1 MKKTAGLRFLLIM
14 FVMAFMLT
22 AVAPVAL
29 PQSHTAMAA
38 KKKSSKKKSSKKKS
52 AKVDLKINTGMVT
65 VKVGKGATLKVSGN
79 AKKTVKWSSTSNCVK
94 LSKKSGTKIKVK
106 GVKEGVAAVIAKVG
120 SSKVVCCVYVG
131 KATYA
136 DASSKTK
143 KALGNPIRLLASYIA
158 KHPIS
163 VTTGNTRTGKSS
175 WEGRSSNIYTYSLA
189 VQGANLVVSSVRNDS
204 YVDEDGS
211 SETGSD
217 VTAMYIPIDGNPN
230 ATIAYNNAES
240 SSGGYNYSNNYSF
253 AFNINAITPG
263 TEVQYFSSGVSSD
276 GSPWTSSEAYKTS
289 FAYASDNLVDI
300 LNSFLVDNK
309 TGFTSRDIG
318 FYAYPASHRNIGM
331 MTSADMAA
339 FASYVASIRAY
350 EQAHYVPYDED

>member
-1 MKKTAGLRFLLIM
+1 MKKTAGFRSLFIM
-14 FVMAFMLT
+14 LVMAFMLT
-22 AVAPVAL
+22 AVVPTAM

-38 KKKSSKKKSSKKKS
+38 KKKSSKKS
-52 AKVDLKINTGMVT
+52 AKVDLKINTEMVT

-79 AKKTVKWSSTSNCVK
+79 AKKAVKWSSTSSCVK

-106 GVKEGVAAVIAKVG
+106 GVKEGVAAVVAKVG
-120 SSKVVCCVYVG
+120 SAKVVCCVYVG

-163 VTTGNTRTGKSS
+163 VTTGNTDTDRAS
-175 WEGRSSNIYTYSLA
+175 WEGRSSRVCTYSLA
-189 VQGANLVVSSVRNDS
+189 VQGSNLVVSVAYDS
-204 YVDEDGS
+204 SYKYTDGDT
-211 SETGSD
+211 EAYAD

-230 ATIAYNNAES
+230 ATIAYSYNNSETYNGTAS
-240 SSGGYNYSNNYSF
+240 TYSGNHSF
-253 AFNINAITPG
+253 PFNINAITPG
-263 TEVQYFSSGVSSD
+263 TEVQYFNSGVSSD
-276 GSPWTSSEAYKTS
+276 GSPWTSSEASKTS
-289 FAYASDNLVDI
+289 FADASDNLVDV

-318 FYAYPASHRNIGM
+318 FYAYPASHRYVGV
-331 MTSADMAA
+331 MTTADMAA
-339 FASYVASIRAY
+339 FASYIASVRAY